1 MFFRKFHRQLALIV
15 TLPLLLTIITGIAF
29 PIVEKWLGNK
39 KLAEVII
46 DLHSGKTFG
55 LASIYPV
62 VNGLGLAVMLG
73 TGLTMIRRPKSR
85 LS

>member
-29 PIVEKWLGNK
+29 PIVEDWLGNK
-39 KLAEVII
+39 KLAEAII

-55 LASIYPV
+55 LESIYPV
-62 VNGLGLAVMLG
+62 INGLGLAVMLG

-85 LS
+85 LG